1 MPAKRDESRHAFPG
15 IRSARRRRR
24 FAHPLCG
31 QALQRFEKP
40 LCEVRVSRRHEPD
53 FGEFG

>member
-1 MPAKRDESRHAFPG
+1 MPANRDESRHAFPV

-40 LCEVRVSRRHEPD
+40 LCEVRVSRRHEPN